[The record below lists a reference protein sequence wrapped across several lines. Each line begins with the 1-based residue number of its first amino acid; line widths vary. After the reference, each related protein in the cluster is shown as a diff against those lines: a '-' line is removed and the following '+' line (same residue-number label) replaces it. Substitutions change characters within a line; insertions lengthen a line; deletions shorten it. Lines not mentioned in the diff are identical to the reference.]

1 MSELAS
7 YAARSPFDGHLKP
20 IGSSP
25 SAGVVA
31 SELANRQIATVIA
44 RRDRAAFV
52 AKARSAFGIDL
63 TGGPRRISA
72 EGLSFVGTGPRTWIA
87 LRDGGGPLVEE
98 LQRTFG
104 DHAAVSDQSDG
115 LAVLRLSGDRVRA
128 TFEKGLGIDLHPR
141 AFGPGD
147 AAATTCAHLGVT
159 LWQLDEAPTYEIAV
173 FRSLVPDFCHWLAE
187 SAAEYG
193 VRVESD
199 RG

>member
-1 MSELAS
+1 MPELAS

-20 IGSSP
+20 IGSAA

-31 SELANRQIATVIA
+31 SERANRQIATVIA
-44 RRDRAAFV
+44 RRDRVAFV
-52 AKARSAFGIDL
+52 AQARSAFGIDL
-63 TGGPRRISA
+63 TGSPRRVSS
-72 EGLSFVGTGPRTWIA
+72 ESLSLVGIGPRTWIA
-87 LRDGGGPLVEE
+87 LRDAGRPLVEE
-98 LQRTFG
+98 LQRAFG
-104 DHAAVSDQSDG
+104 DNAAVSDQSDG

-141 AFGPGD
+141 IFRPGD
-147 AAATTCAHLGVT
+147 AAATTCAHFGVT

-173 FRSLVPDFCHWLAE
+173 FRSLVPDFCRWLAE

-193 VRVESD
+193 LRVETD